1 MLNLLYFLVPV
12 IAFLYASVGFGG
24 ATGYLAVM
32 SFFGVSPQDMANTS
46 LVLNILVAGIS
57 FISFYRAGHFRRDLL
72 IPFLITSVPAAFL
85 GGSIQVHD
93 DTYKVILYLVLTF
106 VAIRLLFFSR
116 RQEDVYPLRP
126 VSIFWSLIIGLGIG
140 ILSGIVGVGGGIF
153 LSPIIIFTRWGSAK
167 QAAALSAAF
176 IVLNSISGLAGRVSV
191 GTFSLAGLGL
201 SLIPFGVLGA
211 LAGSYFG
218 TQRLSGVNIRRT
230 LGSVMTLAVTNFWLG
245 YWR

>member
-1 MLNLLYFLVPV
+1 MLSLLYFLVPI

-32 SFFGVSPQDMANTS
+32 SFFGVSPQNMANTA

-72 IPFLITSVPAAFL
+72 VPFLITSVPAAFL
-85 GGSIQVHD
+85 GGSIQIHD
-93 DTYKVILYLVLTF
+93 DTYKTLLYLALTF
-106 VAIRLLFFSR
+106 VAVRLLFFSR
-116 RQEDVYPLRP
+116 RQDGDYPLRP
-126 VSIFWSLIIGLGIG
+126 LSIFWSLIIGLGIG
-140 ILSGIVGVGGGIF
+140 ILSGMVGIGGGIF
-153 LSPIIIFTRWGSAK
+153 LSPILILTRWGSAK
-167 QAAALSAAF
+167 QAAAISSAF
-176 IVLNSISGLAGRVSV
+176 IVLNSISGLAGRISV
-191 GTFSLAGLGL
+191 GSFSLDGFSL
-201 SLIPFGVLGA
+201 SLIPFGVAGA

-218 TQRLSGVNIRRT
+218 AQRLSGINIRRA

>member
-32 SFFGVSPQDMANTS
+32 TFFGVAPQEMANTA

-72 IPFLITSVPAAFL
+72 IPFLITSVPAAFI
-85 GGSIQVHD
+85 GGSIQIHD
-93 DTYKVILYLVLTF
+93 DTYKGLLYLALTF
-106 VAIRLLFFSR
+106 VAVRLLFFSR
-116 RQEDVYPLRP
+116 RQDDGYPLRP
-126 VSIFWSLIIGLGIG
+126 LSIFWSLIIGMGIG
-140 ILSGIVGVGGGIF
+140 ILSGIVGIGGGIF

-167 QAAALSAAF
+167 QASALSAAF
-176 IVLNSISGLAGRVSV
+176 IVLNSISGLAGRVGI
-191 GTFSLAGLGL
+191 GTFSLDGLGL
-201 SLIPFGVLGA
+201 SLIPVGVLGA
-211 LAGSYFG
+211 LAGSCFG
-218 TQRLSGVNIRRT
+218 AQRLSGVNIRRA

>member
-32 SFFGVSPQDMANTS
+32 TFFGVAPQEMANTA

-72 IPFLITSVPAAFL
+72 IPFLITSVPAAFI
-85 GGSIQVHD
+85 GGSIQIHD

-116 RQEDVYPLRP
+116 WQEDDYPLRP

-153 LSPIIIFTRWGSAK
+153 LSPIIVFTRWGTAK
-167 QAAALSAAF
+167 QTAVISAAF
-176 IVLNSISGLAGRVSV
+176 IVLNSISGLAGRISV
-191 GTFSLAGLGL
+191 GSFSLDGFSL
-201 SLIPFGVLGA
+201 SLIPFGVAGA

-218 TQRLSGVNIRRT
+218 AQRLSGVNIRRA
-230 LGSVMTLAVTNFWLG
+230 LGVVMTLAVINFWL
-245 YWR
+245 